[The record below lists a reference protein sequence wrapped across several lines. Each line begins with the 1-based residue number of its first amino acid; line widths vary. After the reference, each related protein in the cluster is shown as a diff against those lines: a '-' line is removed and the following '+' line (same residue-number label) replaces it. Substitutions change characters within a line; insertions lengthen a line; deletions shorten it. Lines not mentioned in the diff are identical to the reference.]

1 MPPRHGKTET
11 VTKGLALWY
20 LKHRPGCR
28 ILITGYSQRFAEKL
42 SRDIRNL
49 AREQGI
55 QLAQDKFAS
64 NEWFTTE
71 NSMVMARGTGNVPT
85 GEGFDLIIVDD
96 PTRDAQQ
103 AASALFRDTAW
114 DWFTQGLMTRI
125 QPDGVVI
132 CIWTRWNEDDI
143 AGRSDELAKE
153 EPDADQ
159 WEVLLLKAEAETG
172 DPLRRRTGDAL
183 WPEGGWTLPKLRNR
197 RLAMGEYAYNALY
210 QQNPTPKEG
219 ALFKVSGF
227 KYCDIGEVPL
237 NLKRHRHWDMAA
249 TEDGDYTVGVLM
261 AGPDPIGAFYV
272 IDVVRFRKTVHERN
286 KIILKTAE
294 MDGNYVAIT
303 GPDDHKDASDAFVR
317 LLAGF
322 NVSIIKERGSKEFR
336 SEPVAAQ
343 VEAGNITLVRASW
356 NRDFIEE
363 CRVFPNGKHDDQVD
377 SFSHAFATLAKKR
390 TLQVY
395 M

>member
-1 MPPRHGKTET
+1 MKKIAKRGYSYNAKHFLAIASFIDQIIAGKVNRARIHMPPRHGKTET

-103 AASALFRDTAW
+103 ASSALFRDTAW

-153 EPDADQ
+153 EPDATSGRFYCSR
-159 WEVLLLKAEAETG
+159 LKQ
-172 DPLRRRTGDAL
+172 
-183 WPEGGWTLPKLRNR
+183 K
-197 RLAMGEYAYNALY
+197 
-210 QQNPTPKEG
+210 Q
-219 ALFKVSGF
+219 
-227 KYCDIGEVPL
+227 
-237 NLKRHRHWDMAA
+237 
-249 TEDGDYTVGVLM
+249 
-261 AGPDPIGAFYV
+261 
-272 IDVVRFRKTVHERN
+272 
-286 KIILKTAE
+286 
-294 MDGNYVAIT
+294 AI
-303 GPDDHKDASDAFVR
+303 R
-317 LLAGF
+317 
-322 NVSIIKERGSKEFR
+322 
-336 SEPVAAQ
+336 
-343 VEAGNITLVRASW
+343 
-356 NRDFIEE
+356 
-363 CRVFPNGKHDDQVD
+363 
-377 SFSHAFATLAKKR
+377 
-390 TLQVY
+390 
-395 M
+395 